1 MGDNKCFEARENILK
16 LQEEMLNIKSFENE
30 MKQKEKEAFLKKS
43 IEKEEVSYI
52 PNISEQ
58 FLMLNN
64 IKGKHNTD

>member
-43 IEKEEVSYI
+43 IEDSTEKVSYI
-52 PNISEQ
+52 S
-58 FLMLNN
+58 NN
-64 IKGKHNTD
+64 I